1 MKRHPILLHRLAE
14 AWHILGPSLGWIAP
28 LWLIRPSYR
37 ILVRDLAGPLPEPGR
52 SDLSCARLTE
62 GDVPMLLEADP
73 LLTRAEIRRRLRD
86 GEECYLY
93 CLGPDLAHYRWETT
107 RPTYLPYIG
116 KTARPLA
123 DDVFACGAFTV
134 PRYRRRG
141 VQSAAC
147 LLSLARQRDADL
159 RRSITDVAWW
169 NTPSLRVERDKAG
182 RSVAGAIGY
191 WRLGLSRHYQATG
204 RVRLGPDDDFW
215 VDP

>member
-37 ILVRDLAGPLPEPGR
+37 ILVRDLAGPLPEPVR
-52 SDLSCARLTE
+52 SDLSCARLTD
-62 GDVPMLLEADP
+62 GDVPELLEADP
-73 LLTRAEIRRRLRD
+73 LLTRAEVRRRLRD

-116 KTARPLA
+116 KTARPLT

-134 PRYRRRG
+134 PRYRPVGREPGRRRHGPRRG
-141 VQSAAC
+141 TAAC
-147 LLSLARQRDADL
+147 RAGVGCDP
-159 RRSITDVAWW
+159 V
-169 NTPSLRVERDKAG
+169 AG
-182 RSVAGAIGY
+182 RRRPDGELQLEV
-191 WRLGLSRHYQATG
+191 
-204 RVRLGPDDDFW
+204 RVRHSGIL
-215 VDP
+215 